1 MKVYC
6 GTRMPVHFDID
17 IDDYATAAPTD
28 ANSVLTDADPVIR
41 DKAITL
47 LQSTMFDDTF
57 ADDGCRNDDAV
68 NACIALHVL
77 GYDPKVWFE
86 NFFDANNQDS
96 KFFET
101 DIDKF
106 MDHVERV
113 CDYVDVWGPVG
124 SESDALTFALC

>member
-6 GTRMPVHFDID
+6 GTSRPVRFEID
-17 IDDYATAAPTD
+17 IEDYGSSVPTD
-28 ANSVLTDADPVIR
+28 ADAATR

-57 ADDGCRNDDAV
+57 ADDGCRNEDAV

-77 GYDPKVWFE
+77 GFDPEVWFE
-86 NFFDANNQDS
+86 NFFERNNQDH

-101 DIDKF
+101 DISKF
-106 MDHVERV
+106 MEHVERV
-113 CDYVDVWGPVG
+113 NRYVGVWGPVG
-124 SESDALTFALC
+124 AESEALSFALC

>member
-6 GTRMPVHFDID
+6 GTRMPVHFEID
-17 IDDYATAAPTD
+17 IEDYGSSVPTD
-28 ANSVLTDADPVIR
+28 ADAVIR

-77 GYDPKVWFE
+77 GFDPEVWFE

-101 DIDKF
+101 DVNKF
-106 MDHVERV
+106 MEHVERV
-113 CDYVDVWGPVG
+113 NHYVGIWGPVG
-124 SESDALTFALC
+124 SESDALLFALC

>member
-6 GTRMPVHFDID
+6 GTCMPVHFEID
-17 IDDYATAAPTD
+17 INDYGTPIPTD
-28 ANSVLTDADPVIR
+28 ATQEIW

-77 GYDPKVWFE
+77 GFDPEVWFE
-86 NFFDANNQDS
+86 NFFDANNKDG
-96 KFFET
+96 KFFQT
-101 DIDKF
+101 DVNKF
-106 MDHVERV
+106 MEHVERV
-113 CDYVDVWGPVG
+113 NHYVGTWGPAG
-124 SESDALTFALC
+124 AESDALAFALC

>member
-6 GTRMPVHFDID
+6 GTNRPVDFEID
-17 IDDYATAAPTD
+17 IEDYGSLVPTD
-28 ANSVLTDADPVIR
+28 ADAVIR

-77 GYDPKVWFE
+77 GFDPEVWFE
-86 NFFDANNQDS
+86 NFFAVNNKDG

-101 DIDKF
+101 DINKF
-106 MDHVERV
+106 MEHVERV
-113 CDYVDVWGPVG
+113 NHYVGIWGPVG
-124 SESDALTFALC
+124 SESDALAFALC